1 MLNEILRELFKHV
14 VSRGLEN
21 LDDILSHP
29 GETEAERSARRKRE
43 KLERQRE
50 RAEAARNHQLRQL
63 EIKAEKRRIAWE
75 YKKLEMKT
83 KKYWYKFGIR
93 ALAVLMFFG
102 MLPLAIPYGEAL
114 ILYILFLAIVLF
126 ILAAMIK

>member
-1 MLNEILRELFKHV
+1 MFNEIIRELFKSA

-43 KLERQRE
+43 KLERKRE
-50 RAEAARNHQLRQL
+50 RKEAERRHELRQL
-63 EIKAEKRRIAWE
+63 EIKAEQRKLAWK

-93 ALAVLMFFG
+93 ALAVVMFLG
-102 MLPLAIPYGEAL
+102 MLPLAIPYGDAF
-114 ILYILFLAIVLF
+114 ILYILFLAIFLF
-126 ILAAMIK
+126 GLAAMI